1 VVVATVIV
9 PPYCGVPRLSHQL
22 PVLVVV
28 AGAVTAEEVGV
39 AAAVNV
45 VTTVDVVETAPV
57 VVVEAT
63 AVVAVVEEVD
73 ELQDA
78 SSIVMTSMKDAS
90 NQIILLFINCSF

>member
-1 VVVATVIV
+1 MV

-28 AGAVTAEEVGV
+28 AGAVTAEDVVV
-39 AAAVNV
+39 AAAVDV
-45 VTTVDVVETAPV
+45 VTTVDVVATAVV
-57 VVVEAT
+57 VVVEAA
-63 AVVAVVEEVD
+63 AVVEVVEEVD

-78 SSIVMTSMKDAS
+78 TNIVITRTKVAI